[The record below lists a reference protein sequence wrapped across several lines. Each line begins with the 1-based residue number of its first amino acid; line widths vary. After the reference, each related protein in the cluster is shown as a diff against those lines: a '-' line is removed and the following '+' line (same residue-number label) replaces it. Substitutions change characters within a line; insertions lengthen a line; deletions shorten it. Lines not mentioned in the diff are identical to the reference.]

1 MRVSESLIFTQKSIP
16 FTIEFQESADIEF
29 GQEQLLQP
37 GQNGLAMS
45 RIRIRYED
53 GQEVFRQT
61 ESETVVRLPQKR
73 IAARG
78 TKIVLKTTS
87 VDGVTIQYWR
97 AIQMYATS
105 YSPCRLGVPGLC
117 STGTAGGLPLK
128 KGVVAMYRD
137 WFNALRGVEVY
148 VPGYGRG
155 VIADL
160 GGGFPDDRPWIDLGY
175 SDSDWQTWSGYV
187 TVYFLAPAPSSIP
200 YVLQ

>member
-1 MRVSESLIFTQKSIP
+1 
-16 FTIEFQESADIEF
+16 
-29 GQEQLLQP
+29 
-37 GQNGLAMS
+37 
-45 RIRIRYED
+45 
-53 GQEVFRQT
+53 
-61 ESETVVRLPQKR
+61 
-73 IAARG
+73 
-78 TKIVLKTTS
+78 
-87 VDGVTIQYWR
+87 
-97 AIQMYATS
+97 MYATS

-160 GGGFPDDRPWIDLGY
+160 GGGYPDGRPWIDLGY
-175 SDSDWQTWSGYV
+175 SDGDWQTWSGYV
-187 TVYFLAPAPSSIP
+187 TVYFLAPAPSTIP